1 MQSFEIPNY
10 GTMEAMSDAAAVALP
25 GSELYEKHIKR
36 WSKAA
41 EKLAVSI
48 PLDLSISNHLGHKA
62 DGF

>member
-10 GTMEAMSDAAAVALP
+10 GTMEGMSDAATVALP

-41 EKLAVSI
+41 EKAAVSI
-48 PLDLSISNHLGHKA
+48 LDLTISNHLGHQA